1 MLDLSAERGQVLDL
15 AAQMHDVGKIGVPD
29 AVLRASGE
37 ISDEQRALIE
47 QHSVLGE
54 RILAAARL
62 DEILPAVRHHHER
75 WDGTGYPDG
84 LSGNDIPLEARV
96 LTVCDAYESM
106 TAPRSYSQNLTVH
119 EAIAEIERCSG
130 TQFDPNIAAPFCRM
144 ISQIHGASARD
155 RAGRGGGEP
164 PGTSRLEGV

>member
-1 MLDLSAERGQVLDL
+1 
-15 AAQMHDVGKIGVPD
+15 
-29 AVLRASGE
+29 
-37 ISDEQRALIE
+37 
-47 QHSVLGE
+47 
-54 RILAAARL
+54 
-62 DEILPAVRHHHER
+62 
-75 WDGTGYPDG
+75 
-84 LSGNDIPLEARV
+84 
-96 LTVCDAYESM
+96 M
-106 TAPRSYSQNLTVH
+106 TAPRSYSQNLTVQ